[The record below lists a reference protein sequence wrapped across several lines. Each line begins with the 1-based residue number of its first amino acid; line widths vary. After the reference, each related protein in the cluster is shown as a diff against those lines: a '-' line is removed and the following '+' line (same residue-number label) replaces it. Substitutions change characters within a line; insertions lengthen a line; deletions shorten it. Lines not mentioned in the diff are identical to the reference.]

1 MWHLEQS
8 VMISYSFGI
17 ICWTNGLLLSIH
29 SMTFQD
35 IVFICLDCLD
45 AIIDNSEV
53 NKTWKK
59 WTIPKCFYAKNLIAY
74 LLVVIFF
81 PLTNL
86 VEVDELLMPTPPF
99 KPPIEPL
106 KVWTLVNPPPTAAGC
121 ICMPGWCICI
131 PSSNSSNMLLWGPPP
146 NPMRGPPNNPKG
158 DMPKPAKGSLK
169 TGLTKALEAAWWCW
183 WAGWWY
189 GEWWWCRADRAE
201 RCLPPMS
208 PKAER
213 VENGHSLTVW
223 TSNIQDDCSRS
234 TYDQVSLQKDQL
246 RQRTLWTLLLDLW
259 KRN

>member
-1 MWHLEQS
+1 MSW
-8 VMISYSFGI
+8 
-17 ICWTNGLLLSIH
+17 LSRRH
-29 SMTFQD
+29 YRQ
-35 IVFICLDCLD
+35 LWK
-45 AIIDNSEV
+45 EE
-53 NKTWKK
+53 NKIWKK
-59 WTIPKCFYAKNLIAY
+59 WTIPKCFYAKIRIVY

-106 KVWTLVNPPPTAAGC
+106 KVWTLVKPPPTAAGC

-131 PSSNSSNMLLWGPPP
+131 PSSKSSNMLLWGPPP

-213 VENGHSLTVW
+213 ITKAFWHKDPRWLFKINLRSSKSSKGSAPPKNSLN
-223 TSNIQDDCSRS
+223 TSSG
-234 TYDQVSLQKDQL
+234 SLKTKL
-246 RQRTLWTLLLDLW
+246 GKPKTAS
-259 KRN
+259 KSS